1 MKGLASTSPTFA
13 KVNISGRSARK
24 HYGLDVNYE
33 FLDFEHDVTRKY
45 WDAYTA
51 SYKIHQMEWFIAKA

>member
-24 HYGLDVNYE
+24 HYGLDVSHE
-33 FLDFEHDVTRKY
+33 FLDLDHDATRTY
-45 WDAYTA
+45 WDAYA
-51 SYKIHQMEWFIAKA
+51 GFYRICQMQWFITKA